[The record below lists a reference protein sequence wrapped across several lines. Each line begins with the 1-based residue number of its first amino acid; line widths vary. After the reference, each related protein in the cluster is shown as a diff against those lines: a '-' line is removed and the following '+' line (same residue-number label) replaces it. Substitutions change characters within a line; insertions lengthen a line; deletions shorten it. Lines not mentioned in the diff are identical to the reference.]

1 MGAAPPG
8 SRRPA
13 APAGDEPARAGHRA
27 GSSVK
32 TARATGGSRRPA
44 ALARDGRGWVDTFLV
59 PLRGCAGR
67 WVLGCCL
74 SHTTKS
80 VHRVFNPSRVSSDRC
95 IHHHGVV
102 AFVPD
107 SMNHKALVAQVPP
120 CAQVA
125 VILTGPIIRPP
136 RIPAPPNNNCL
147 LANIAQLSTE
157 QHDLDTPIVVSWSG
171 DTRSRLIIK
180 PMPRLERRPFGTSPD

>member
-8 SRRPA
+8 SRRVPPPA
-13 APAGDEPARAGHRA
+13 RDEPAGAGHPA
-27 GSSVK
+27 GSSVQ
-32 TARATGGSRRPA
+32 RHGPLGSRRVA
-44 ALARDGRGWVDTFLV
+44 APPRDEPPGG
-59 PLRGCAGR
+59 
-67 WVLGCCL
+67 VLGCCL

-80 VHRVFNPSRVSSDRC
+80 VHRVFNPSCVSSDRC

-125 VILTGPIIRPP
+125 VILTGPIMRPP
-136 RIPAPPNNNCL
+136 RIPAPPNNCL

-180 PMPRLERRPFGTSPD
+180 PMPRLERRPFGTSPG